1 MNEDKIQSMLFP
13 PVKTHQKKST
23 AWMTSAQS
31 NAHGYVSPSEF
42 ISPISNMAKLNGNF
56 PYQSCIDSE
65 SNTGSTYASNIAASG
80 RKGPE

>member
-1 MNEDKIQSMLFP
+1 MLFP
-13 PVKTHQKKST
+13 SNNSDQKSST
-23 AWMTSAQS
+23 AHAKWAQS
-31 NAHGYVSPSEF
+31 NAGLYVSPQGF